1 MMKIK
6 GTIVIVVALLLSLGN
21 TKEALA
27 AADHYGNN
35 LESVYSYIG
44 SELKDRPSEI
54 TVKVDSFKGTDILKL
69 VGSRGLQTYESNNNI
84 NYDYE
89 IYNVTGIKYTTKQ
102 ISRNNKTVV
111 EVKLYPSYRETRE
124 QTDYVYQKV
133 NEILNSHSEVK
144 NYSDAQK
151 YSWIY
156 DYIISNV
163 SYDYSMQNQSAYAA
177 LKSRSTICGGYAS
190 LFYVFATELGLPC
203 RIAYGTASGI
213 YHAWNLV
220 KLNGE
225 WYCADATMGDAP
237 GARDTYLLTS
247 MNTISTHDIEDGFQS
262 EFVLASANY
271 SSN

>member
-6 GTIVIVVALLLSLGN
+6 GTILVVAVLLLSLGN

-27 AADHYGNN
+27 AADHYGDK
-35 LESVYSYIG
+35 LESIYSYIG
-44 SELKDRPSEI
+44 SELKDRSSEI
-54 TVKVDSFKGTDILKL
+54 TVEVDSFKGTDILKL
-69 VGSRGLQTYESNNNI
+69 VGSRGLQTYETSNHI

-89 IYNVTGIKYTTKQ
+89 IYNVTGIKYIAKQ
-102 ISRNNKTVV
+102 TNRNNKTVV
-111 EVKLYPSYRETRE
+111 EVKLYPSYRENKE

-133 NEILNSHSEVK
+133 NEILNSHGELK
-144 NYSDAQK
+144 NYTDAQK

-177 LKSRSTICGGYAS
+177 LKNGSTICDGYAS
-190 LFYVFATELGLPC
+190 LFYAFATELGLPC
-203 RIAYGTASGI
+203 RIAYETASGI

-220 KLNGE
+220 KLNDE

-237 GARDTYLLTS
+237 GARDTYILTS
-247 MNTISTHDIEDGFQS
+247 MYTISTHDIEAGFRS

-271 SSN
+271 SSK